1 MNGPETRRRR
11 ITSRLYNML
20 FPVWLFYLFP
30 TEVWLLILPANF
42 VIDSLILYLAMKR
55 QNVTQPKEVWRRSIL
70 RIWGIGFLCDLLG
83 AGLILAIELLQDAL
97 HLHWNTFLF
106 PGATLVALPGVI
118 LAAFLIY
125 RLDRRFAFTNC
136 PLDKSQIPKLSLALS
151 IFTAPYAMLIPL
163 YG

>member
-1 MNGPETRRRR
+1 MNGPDTRRRR

-30 TEVWLLILPANF
+30 AEVWLLILPANF

-55 QNVTQPKEVWRRSIL
+55 QNVTQPKEVWKRSIL

-83 AGLILAIELLQDAL
+83 AGLILVIELLQDAL

-125 RLDRRFAFTNC
+125 LLDRRFAFTNC